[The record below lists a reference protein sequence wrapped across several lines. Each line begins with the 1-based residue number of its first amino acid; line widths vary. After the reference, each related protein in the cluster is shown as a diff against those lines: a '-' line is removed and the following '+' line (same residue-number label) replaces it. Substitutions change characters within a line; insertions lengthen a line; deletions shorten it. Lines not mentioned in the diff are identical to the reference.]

1 MISGLQIACVIR
13 VSVVFDT
20 TSGRMIKLL
29 PAHPLGGAASMSRPP
44 SLSSRAEAL
53 QPSLTLAI
61 SARAKALQQEG
72 RNICSLSAGEPDF
85 GTPSFIVEASIQ
97 ALRDGV
103 TRYGPAAGDPVLREA
118 IARKIT
124 GENGIPTSAAE
135 VLVTNGGKQAIYNL
149 FQVLLNPG
157 DEVLIP
163 SPYWLSYPEMARLA
177 GARPVSVA
185 SSAADGFRLDVQ
197 ALEAAV
203 TPATRLLLINSPG
216 NPTGRVLS
224 RDELQQLAELVR
236 RHPRLL
242 VMTDEI
248 YEYLLDEGITHHSFA
263 ALAPDLKDRC
273 FMVNGF
279 AKGWAMTGWRLGYLS
294 GPAAVIKAASALQS
308 QSTSNVCSFAQRG
321 AIAAIEGSRDCV
333 REMAV
338 SYNHRRALLVEGLQA
353 LPGITLVQ
361 PEGAFYA
368 FPQLPQACGDS
379 VSFCQ
384 KALEQ
389 EGLAIVPGGA
399 FGNDRCVR
407 LSCAVSRETI
417 TDGLSRLS
425 RLLPAD

>member
-1 MISGLQIACVIR
+1 
-13 VSVVFDT
+13 
-20 TSGRMIKLL
+20 
-29 PAHPLGGAASMSRPP
+29 MSPPP

-103 TRYGPAAGDPVLREA
+103 TRYGPASGDPELKLA

-124 GENGIPTSAAE
+124 AENGLPTSAEE

-177 GARPVSVA
+177 GARPVAVS
-185 SSAADGFRLDVQ
+185 SSAADGFRLDLQ
-197 ALEAAV
+197 ALEAAI
-203 TPATRLLLINSPG
+203 TPATRLLVINSPG

-224 RDELQQLAELVR
+224 REELQQLAELVR

-248 YEYLLDEGITHHSFA
+248 YEYLLEEGVTHHSFA
-263 ALAPDLKDRC
+263 AVAPDLRDRC

-294 GPAAVIKAASALQS
+294 GPASVIKAAAALQS

-321 AIAAIEGSRDCV
+321 AVAAIEASRDCV

-338 SYNHRRALLVEGLQA
+338 SYDQRRTLLVEGLQA
-353 LPGITLVQ
+353 LPGITLV
-361 PEGAFYA
+361 PPKGAFYA
-368 FPQLPQACGDS
+368 FPQLPEACGDS
-379 VSFCQ
+379 VNFCQ
-384 KALEQ
+384 RALEQ

-399 FGNDRCVR
+399 FGDDRCVR

-417 TDGLSRLS
+417 TDGLSRLA

>member
-1 MISGLQIACVIR
+1 
-13 VSVVFDT
+13 
-20 TSGRMIKLL
+20 
-29 PAHPLGGAASMSRPP
+29 MSPPP

-85 GTPSFIVEASIQ
+85 GTPSFIVEAAIQ
-97 ALRDGV
+97 ALLDGV
-103 TRYGPAAGDPVLREA
+103 TRYGPASGDPELKLA
-118 IARKIT
+118 IARKLT
-124 GENGIPTSAAE
+124 AENGLPTSAEE

-177 GARPVSVA
+177 GARPVAVS
-185 SSAADGFRLDVQ
+185 SSAADGFRLDLQ
-197 ALEAAV
+197 ALEAAI
-203 TPATRLLLINSPG
+203 TPATRLLVINSPG

-224 RDELQQLAELVR
+224 REELQQLAELVR

-248 YEYLLDEGITHHSFA
+248 YEYLLEEGVTHHSFA
-263 ALAPDLKDRC
+263 AVAPDLRDRC

-294 GPAAVIKAASALQS
+294 GPASVIKAAAALQS

-338 SYNHRRALLVEGLQA
+338 SYDQRRTLLVEGLQA
-353 LPGITLVQ
+353 LPGITLV
-361 PEGAFYA
+361 PPKGAFYA
-368 FPQLPQACGDS
+368 FPELPEACGDS

-384 KALEQ
+384 RALEQ

-399 FGNDRCVR
+399 FGDDRCVR

-417 TDGLSRLS
+417 TDGLSRLA
-425 RLLPAD
+425 RLLPTG

>member
-1 MISGLQIACVIR
+1 
-13 VSVVFDT
+13 
-20 TSGRMIKLL
+20 
-29 PAHPLGGAASMSRPP
+29 MSRPP

-85 GTPSFIVEASIQ
+85 GTPSFIVEASMQ

-103 TRYGPAAGDPVLREA
+103 TRYGPAAGDPALREA
-118 IARKIT
+118 IAGKIT
-124 GENGIPTSAAE
+124 SENGIPTSAAE

-177 GARPVSVA
+177 GARPVSVP
-185 SSAADGFRLDVQ
+185 SSAADGFRLDLQ
-197 ALEAAV
+197 ALEAAI
-203 TPATRLLLINSPG
+203 TPATRLLVINSPG

-224 RDELQQLAELVR
+224 LDELQQLAEMVR

-248 YEYLLDEGITHHSFA
+248 YEYLLDEGITHQSFA
-263 ALAPDLKDRC
+263 ALAPDLRERC
-273 FMVNGF
+273 FMVNCF

-294 GPAAVIKAASALQS
+294 GPVSVIKAASASQS

-333 REMAV
+333 REMAG
-338 SYNHRRALLVEGLQA
+338 SYNQRRSMLVDGLKR
-353 LPGITLVQ
+353 LPGITLI
-361 PEGAFYA
+361 PPSGAFYA
-368 FPQLPQACGDS
+368 FPQLPEACGDS

-384 KALEQ
+384 RALEQ

-399 FGNDRCVR
+399 FGDDRCVR

-417 TDGLSRLS
+417 ADGLSRLA
-425 RLLPAD
+425 RLLPAG

>member
-1 MISGLQIACVIR
+1 
-13 VSVVFDT
+13 
-20 TSGRMIKLL
+20 
-29 PAHPLGGAASMSRPP
+29 MSRPP

-103 TRYGPAAGDPVLREA
+103 TRYGPAAGDPALREA
-118 IARKIT
+118 IATKIT
-124 GENGIPTSAAE
+124 SENGIPTSAAE

-163 SPYWLSYPEMARLA
+163 SPYWLSSPEMARLA
-177 GARPVSVA
+177 GARPVSVP
-185 SSAADGFRLDVQ
+185 SSAADGFRLDLQ
-197 ALEAAV
+197 ALEAAI
-203 TPATRLLLINSPG
+203 TPATRLLVINSPG

-224 RDELQQLAELVR
+224 LDELQQLAELVR

-248 YEYLLDEGITHHSFA
+248 YEYLLDQGITHHSFA
-263 ALAPDLKDRC
+263 ALAPDLRDRC

-333 REMAV
+333 REMAG
-338 SYNHRRALLVEGLQA
+338 SYNQRRSMLVDGLKR
-353 LPGITLVQ
+353 LPGITLI
-361 PEGAFYA
+361 PPSGAFYA
-368 FPQLPQACGDS
+368 FPQLPEACGDS

-384 KALEQ
+384 RALEQ

-399 FGNDRCVR
+399 FGDDRCVR

-417 TDGLSRLS
+417 ADGLSRLA
-425 RLLPAD
+425 RLLPAG

>member
-1 MISGLQIACVIR
+1 
-13 VSVVFDT
+13 
-20 TSGRMIKLL
+20 
-29 PAHPLGGAASMSRPP
+29 MSRPP

-124 GENGIPTSAAE
+124 CENGIPTSAAE

-203 TPATRLLLINSPG
+203 TPATRLLVINSPG

-236 RHPRLL
+236 CHPRLL

-248 YEYLLDEGITHHSFA
+248 YEYLLEEGVTHHSFA
-263 ALAPDLKDRC
+263 AVAPDLKDRC

-294 GPAAVIKAASALQS
+294 GPASVIKAAAALQS

-321 AIAAIEGSRDCV
+321 AVAAIEASRDCV

-338 SYNHRRALLVEGLQA
+338 SYDQRRTLLVEGLQA
-353 LPGITLVQ
+353 LPGITLV
-361 PEGAFYA
+361 PPKGAFYA
-368 FPQLPQACGDS
+368 FPELPEACGDS

-384 KALEQ
+384 RALEQ

-399 FGNDRCVR
+399 FGDDRCVR

-417 TDGLSRLS
+417 TDGLSRLA

>member
-1 MISGLQIACVIR
+1 
-13 VSVVFDT
+13 
-20 TSGRMIKLL
+20 
-29 PAHPLGGAASMSRPP
+29 MSRPP

-203 TPATRLLLINSPG
+203 TPATRLLVINSPG

-425 RLLPAD
+425 RLLPAG

>member
-1 MISGLQIACVIR
+1 
-13 VSVVFDT
+13 
-20 TSGRMIKLL
+20 
-29 PAHPLGGAASMSRPP
+29 MSPPP

-97 ALRDGV
+97 ALRDGF
-103 TRYGPAAGDPVLREA
+103 TRYGPASGDPELKLA
-118 IARKIT
+118 IARKLT
-124 GENGIPTSAAE
+124 AENGLPTSAE
-135 VLVTNGGKQAIYNL
+135 QVLVTNGGKQAIYNL

-177 GARPVSVA
+177 GARPVAVS
-185 SSAADGFRLDVQ
+185 SSAADGFRLDLQ
-197 ALEAAV
+197 ALEAAI
-203 TPATRLLLINSPG
+203 TPATRLLVINSPG

-224 RDELQQLAELVR
+224 REELQQLAELVR

-248 YEYLLDEGITHHSFA
+248 YEYLLEEGVTHHSFA
-263 ALAPDLKDRC
+263 AVAPDLRDRC

-294 GPAAVIKAASALQS
+294 GPASVIKAAAALQS

-338 SYNHRRALLVEGLQA
+338 SYDQRRTLLVEGLQA
-353 LPGITLVQ
+353 LPGITLV
-361 PEGAFYA
+361 PPKGAFYA
-368 FPQLPQACGDS
+368 FPELPEACGDS

-384 KALEQ
+384 RALEQ

-399 FGNDRCVR
+399 FGDDRCVR

-417 TDGLSRLS
+417 TDGLSRLA

>member
-1 MISGLQIACVIR
+1 
-13 VSVVFDT
+13 
-20 TSGRMIKLL
+20 
-29 PAHPLGGAASMSRPP
+29 MSPPP

-97 ALRDGV
+97 ALRDGY
-103 TRYGPAAGDPVLREA
+103 TRYGPASGDPELKLA

-124 GENGIPTSAAE
+124 AENGLPTSAEE

-177 GARPVSVA
+177 GARPVAVS
-185 SSAADGFRLDVQ
+185 SSAADGFRLDLQ
-197 ALEAAV
+197 ALEAAI
-203 TPATRLLLINSPG
+203 TPATRLLVINSPG

-224 RDELQQLAELVR
+224 REELQQLAELVR

-248 YEYLLDEGITHHSFA
+248 YEYLLEEGVTHHSFA
-263 ALAPDLKDRC
+263 AVAPDLKDRC

-294 GPAAVIKAASALQS
+294 GPASVIKAAAALQS

-338 SYNHRRALLVEGLQA
+338 SYDQRRTLLVEGLQA
-353 LPGITLVQ
+353 LPGITLV
-361 PEGAFYA
+361 PPKGAFYA
-368 FPQLPQACGDS
+368 FPELPEACGDS

-384 KALEQ
+384 RALEQ

-399 FGNDRCVR
+399 FGDDRCVR

-417 TDGLSRLS
+417 TDGLSRLA